1 MSNGNY
7 KIKIIYSSTNEKEL
21 KDVIISLIR
30 LHERKYTSDKKV
42 ANG

>member
-1 MSNGNY
+1 MPNGNN

-30 LHERKYTSDKKV
+30 LHERNYTSDKKV
-42 ANG
+42 AKG